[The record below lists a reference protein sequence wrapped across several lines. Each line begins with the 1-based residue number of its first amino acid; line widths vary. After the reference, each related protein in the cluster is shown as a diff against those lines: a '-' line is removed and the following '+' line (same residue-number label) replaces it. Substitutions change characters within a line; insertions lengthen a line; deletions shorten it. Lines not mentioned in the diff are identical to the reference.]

1 MLNTDSRNA
10 VCAQARAWL
19 GRNEADGSHRAI
31 IDVYNAHRP
40 AGGYKM
46 TYADPWCAAF
56 VSAVGM
62 AAGCAAILPEVSCD
76 RMIALYRAAGRWI
89 EADDYPAKPG
99 DLIFYDWED
108 SGAGDNLG
116 SSDHVGI
123 VVSDSDHYFTVIEGN
138 KSDAVGTRTLAHNSR
153 FIRGFAVPDYEGAA
167 NGGPGGTP
175 SPSADTSPQADSAPG
190 QAAVVPGA
198 AKTQQD
204 AAKTQQDACTV
215 TLPILRFGDVS
226 EAVRNAQRL
235 LIARGYYCGGSLS
248 YNGKETPDG
257 DFGPATRDSVKL
269 FQSSSEITG
278 DGVIGPQT
286 WDKLINT

>member
-1 MLNTDSRNA
+1 MTEIELRTA
-10 VCAQARAWL
+10 VCAQARSWL
-19 GRNEADGSHRAI
+19 GRKEADGSHRAI

-123 VVSDSDHYFTVIEGN
+123 VVADSDYYFTVIEGN
-138 KSDAVGTRTLAHNSR
+138 KSDAVGTRTVAHNGR

-167 NGGPGGTP
+167 NGGPGKTP
-175 SPSADTSPQADSAPG
+175 SPSADASPQADSAPG